1 MRVRLQP
8 PAAKIVAVTAKA
20 ERRSLADAA
29 NILIER
35 MAERQKAKR
44 KSRDTICIATDGE
57 R

>member
-35 MAERQKAKR
+35 SAERQKAKR
-44 KSRDTICIATDGE
+44 KNRDTICIATDGE